1 MKLVGIE
8 GQNMFPKASYMKA
21 TEDNTPK
28 FNLVELL
35 DRFQLN
41 AYYSKSTSYIQQ
53 LINNQQKKNSSS
65 EVPKCSFYF
74 LRFHVHGTQYNWCI
88 LYT

>member
-8 GQNMFPKASYMKA
+8 GQNMFPKSSYMKA

-35 DRFQLN
+35 DRFQF
-41 AYYSKSTSYIQQ
+41 K
-53 LINNQQKKNSSS
+53 
-65 EVPKCSFYF
+65 
-74 LRFHVHGTQYNWCI
+74 
-88 LYT
+88 